1 MCLIALAL
9 DAHPRYALVIAAN
22 RDEFHD
28 RPATPLAW
36 WQPPG
41 DTPALLSGRDLEAGG
56 TWMGVSRHGR
66 IGLLTNVRDPRRR
79 RADAPSRGA
88 LVTDWLTTARPV
100 EALWPVFA
108 ARGCNPFNLIGGD
121 LSTGLWWWADDGSER
136 PRTLGSGVFGLSNA
150 ALDTPW
156 PKVERLK
163 AALHDALASRT
174 EGPCHDAGRL
184 RRSLWDALA
193 DRRTAPDAQLPDTGV
208 GLERERWLAPAFI
221 AAPEGHYGTR
231 CSTLLLGERVGEAWQ
246 LAVWERSFDRHG
258 ALQGERHEAWRWT
271 PAARQNG

>member
-1 MCLIALAL
+1 MCLIGLAL

-28 RPATPLAW
+28 RPAAPLAW

-41 DTPALLSGRDLEAGG
+41 DAPALLSGRDLEAGG
-56 TWMGVSRHGR
+56 TWMGVSGHGR
-66 IGLLTNVRDPRRR
+66 VGLLTNVRNPRRR
-79 RADAPSRGA
+79 RAGAPSRGA
-88 LVTDWLTTARPV
+88 LVTDWLATARPV
-100 EALWPVFA
+100 DALWPDFA

-121 LSTGLWWWADDGSER
+121 LKSGFWWWADDRSER
-136 PRTLGSGVFGLSNA
+136 PRALGSGVFGLSNA

-163 AALHDALASRT
+163 AALSEALATRDH
-174 EGPCHDAGRL
+174 GPREDAPPL
-184 RRSLWDALA
+184 LQSLWDALA
-193 DRRTAPDAQLPDTGV
+193 DRRGAPDERLPDTGV

-231 CSTLLLGERVGEAWQ
+231 CSTVLIGERLGADWQ
-246 LAVWERSFDRHG
+246 LAVWERSFDRRG
-258 ALQGERHEAWRWT
+258 GLQGERHETWRLS
-271 PAARQNG
+271 P